1 MGLAQ
6 VVFYGNMILSYIDII
21 SMKVAGWE
29 ISGRTLNLG
38 EMKVLFKRQL
48 LYRSKMKLYTNVY
61 RE

>member
-38 EMKVLFKRQL
+38 AMKVLFKR
-48 LYRSKMKLYTNVY
+48 
-61 RE
+61 